1 MIPIVEADCLKKS
14 AAVIKVGL
22 SRFRK
27 PIGGLASVYHR
38 WYSSCL
44 KNSYNL
50 APVCRLYLPR
60 CAKLRVPSDL
70 CFDPELV
77 NRLPNIQTE
86 AELYIVMSE
95 YFVGFPSSSGTGNYA
110 HSDSTNAFVGLS
122 HWILTGQNS
131 LAALNATTTS

>member
-1 MIPIVEADCLKKS
+1 MIPIVEAECLKKS
-14 AAVIKVGL
+14 AVVIKVGL

-38 WYSSCL
+38 WYSRRL

-50 APVCRLYLPR
+50 APVCRLYLPP

-70 CFDPELV
+70 CFDLELV

-86 AELYIVMSE
+86 AEFYIVLSE
-95 YFVGFPSSSGTGNYA
+95 HLVGFPSSSGTGNYA
-110 HSDSTNAFVGLS
+110 HGNKGT
-122 HWILTGQNS
+122 
-131 LAALNATTTS
+131 